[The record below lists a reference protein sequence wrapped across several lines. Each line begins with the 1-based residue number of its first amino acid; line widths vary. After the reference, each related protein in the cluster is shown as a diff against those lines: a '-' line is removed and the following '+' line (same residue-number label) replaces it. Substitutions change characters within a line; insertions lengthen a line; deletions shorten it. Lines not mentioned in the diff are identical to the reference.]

1 MFEAVKC
8 NAMLPTGHRAFPTHV
23 ACSAGVADD
32 EDCTF
37 SPALN
42 PESERLLLD
51 ATNLPGSFHERQRHF
66 ERAKALKLQTLQS
79 ELVRLNL
86 RV

>member
-1 MFEAVKC
+1 
-8 NAMLPTGHRAFPTHV
+8 MLPP
-23 ACSAGVADD
+23 AGLASD
-32 EDCTF
+32 EGCTF

-66 ERAKALKLQTLQS
+66 ERAKALKLQNLQS
-79 ELVRLNL
+79 ELVLFHPN
-86 RV
+86 